1 MAPCTMA
8 PVRTATALL
17 ALLLVGCTEDPQR
30 LAAAR
35 EPGYRTDAWPDQ
47 HRART
52 LRQGEAG
59 RIYH

>member
-1 MAPCTMA
+1 MK
-8 PVRTATALL
+8 TAIVVL
-17 ALLLVGCTEDPQR
+17 ALALAACTEHPQR
-30 LAAAR
+30 LASAH